1 MLSREPGRQLSH
13 RDRKP
18 LHGWVISNVYN
29 LSYNVNE
36 NNISLSLTLLKKGE
50 KVEEKATASQ

>member
-1 MLSREPGRQLSH
+1 MLSQEHGKQLSH
-13 RDRKP
+13 SDRKP
-18 LHGWVISNVYN
+18 PHSWAISNIYN